1 MVIVAAVDRSEKS
14 GNVVR
19 EAEILGEAFDDDV
32 HVVHVLS
39 RSAFVELER
48 TSVEERGKPVDM
60 DRVRNIAREIA
71 NEAVED
77 VGATAETVGLMGD
90 ASERILEYADKH
102 DARYVVVGTRKR
114 SPTGK
119 AVFGS
124 VSQSV
129 LLNSERPVVTARL

>member
-1 MVIVAAVDRSEKS
+1 MAIVAAVDRSKKA
-14 GNVVR
+14 GKVVQ
-19 EAEILGEAFDDDV
+19 EAKILGEAFDDDV
-32 HVVHVLS
+32 HVIHVLS
-39 RSAFVELER
+39 RSSFVELER
-48 TSVEERGKPVDM
+48 TSVEERGTPVDM

-71 NEAVED
+71 SEAAEG
-77 VGATAETVGLMGD
+77 VGGSVETVGLMGD
-90 ASERILEYADKH
+90 ASERILEYADEH

-129 LLNSERPVVTARL
+129 LLNSDVPVVAAPL